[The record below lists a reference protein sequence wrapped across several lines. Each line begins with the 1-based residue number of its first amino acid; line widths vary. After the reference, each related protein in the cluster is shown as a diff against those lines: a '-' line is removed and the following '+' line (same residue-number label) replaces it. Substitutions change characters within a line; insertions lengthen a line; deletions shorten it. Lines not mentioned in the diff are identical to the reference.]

1 VDASGNV
8 NVSQFSDRMAG
19 VGGFVNISQNVK
31 RLVFCGTMTTGGLET
46 RVEDGRLIIKN
57 EGAIQK
63 FVNEVDQV
71 SFSGSLAR
79 ESGRE
84 IFYVT
89 ERAVFQLNT
98 EGLTLI
104 EIAPG
109 IDLKKDVLEQM
120 QFKPRVGD
128 LKPMQLD

>member
-1 VDASGNV
+1 
-8 NVSQFSDRMAG
+8 
-19 VGGFVNISQNVK
+19 
-31 RLVFCGTMTTGGLET
+31 MTTGGLAT
-46 RVEDGRLIIKN
+46 RVEDGRLIIEN
-57 EGAIQK
+57 EGTIQK

-84 IFYVT
+84 ILYVT
-89 ERAVFQLNT
+89 ERAVFQLKA

-109 IDLKKDVLEQM
+109 IDLRKDVLEQM
-120 QFKPRVGD
+120 GFKPRVGD
-128 LKPMQLD
+128 LKPMQLG

>member
-1 VDASGNV
+1 
-8 NVSQFSDRMAG
+8 
-19 VGGFVNISQNVK
+19 
-31 RLVFCGTMTTGGLET
+31 MTTGGLET